1 MFSSCWKWEGVG
13 AAAPGGRWWPLEW
26 EIPGNNSQPLD
37 GDDSSLNGKFRGP
50 GEDLLPEAIPAGNFV
65 FFGS

>member
-1 MFSSCWKWEGVG
+1 MATGMGNSWKQFP
-13 AAAPGGRWWPLEW
+13 AP
-26 EIPGNNSQPLD
+26 D

-50 GEDLLPEAIPAGNFV
+50 GEDLLPEAIPAGNFG